1 VFKLIEDDEA
11 RLLLDRGEAIGIVE
25 AAYRMAAR
33 GNADVSQPAAL
44 LMRGRGGTDTHFKV
58 KGAVLDEL
66 DVTGFRLVADGELT
80 SPGGSAYL
88 YVADASTGRPL
99 GLVSESWLHR
109 IRTASTALV
118 TCRTLLPAGARV
130 LALIGTGRIAA
141 EFIRSCHLV
150 LPGVDI
156 VLASRSP
163 ARARA
168 KVEEWRHSTPNSL
181 SSATI
186 PDALAQ
192 ADVVVTLSD
201 AAEVLFEASALRP
214 RALLCAMGGRHELD
228 SDVLHA
234 ADAFVVDEMD
244 FVCTI
249 GSATHWIATGQLT
262 RSDLER
268 RLDATIGEL
277 LVGAKSI
284 GKDRRT
290 LAIIQGM
297 AICDLA
303 LAKTVLDRAA
313 TAVRS
318 RRVNARG

>member
-1 VFKLIEDDEA
+1 MFKIIEDDEA
-11 RLLLDRGEAIGIVE
+11 RLLLDRADAIGIVE
-25 AAYRMAAR
+25 AAYRMGAS
-33 GNADVSQPAAL
+33 GNADVSQPSAL
-44 LMRGRGGTDTHFKV
+44 LMRGQAGSDTHIKV

-66 DVTGFRLVADGELT
+66 NVAGFRLVADGALT
-80 SPGGSAYL
+80 SPDGSAYL
-88 YVADASTGRPL
+88 YVADACTARPL
-99 GLVSESWLHR
+99 GLVSESWLQR

-118 TCRTLLPAGARV
+118 TCRTLFPAEAKV
-130 LALIGTGRIAA
+130 LALVGTGRIAA

-150 LPGVDI
+150 LPGVNI

-163 ARARA
+163 ARAHA
-168 KVEEWRHSTPNSL
+168 KAKEWRHLTPNWL
-181 SSATI
+181 SPATI

-201 AAEVLFEASALRP
+201 AAEVLFKASVLQP
-214 RALLCAMGGRHELD
+214 HALLCARGGRHEFD

-234 ADAFVVDEMD
+234 ADAFIVDEMD
-244 FVCTI
+244 FVCTF

-262 RSDLER
+262 RADLER

-313 TAVRS
+313 GAVQS
-318 RRVNARG
+318 RQANA